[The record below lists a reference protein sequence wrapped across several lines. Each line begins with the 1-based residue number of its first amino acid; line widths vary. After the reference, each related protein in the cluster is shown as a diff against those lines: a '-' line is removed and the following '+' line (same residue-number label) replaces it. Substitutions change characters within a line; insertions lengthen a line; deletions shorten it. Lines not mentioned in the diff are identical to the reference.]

1 MALIRGIH
9 CLAHGDKG
17 EARRI
22 AEDIRQHQR
31 LLVGENSWGSAGAYA
46 WYAEELPPY
55 LHEWPQVLFEI
66 DDQRVV
72 PIGVV
77 LPGGRL
83 RRYFRI
89 PGRIGEYVSITVL
102 DFAHLD

>member
-31 LLVGENSWGSAGAYA
+31 LLVGENSWGSAGVYA
-46 WYAEELPPY
+46 WYTEELPPY

-72 PIGVV
+72 PIGVA

-102 DFAHLD
+102 GFAHLD

>member
-9 CLAHGDKG
+9 CLAHGDKV

-22 AEDIRQHQR
+22 AEDIHQHQR
-31 LLVGENSWGSAGAYA
+31 LLVGENSWGSAGVYA
-46 WYAEELPPY
+46 WYAEELPHY
-55 LHEWPQVLFEI
+55 LQEWPQVLFEI

-72 PIGVV
+72 PIGVA

-89 PGRIGEYVSITVL
+89 PGRIGEYVSIIVL
-102 DFAHLD
+102 GFARLD

>member
-1 MALIRGIH
+1 MGQ
-9 CLAHGDKG
+9 C
-17 EARRI
+17 
-22 AEDIRQHQR
+22 R
-31 LLVGENSWGSAGAYA
+31 LYA

-55 LHEWPQVLFEI
+55 LQEWPQVLFEI

-72 PIGVV
+72 PIGVA

-102 DFAHLD
+102 GFARLD